1 MSRKIFTIGHSNLD
15 IDGFIALLLQHK
27 ITALADVRSHPY
39 SRYLPHFSK
48 DSLDTALK
56 KAKIKYVFLGLEL
69 GARPNNSSCYVNGKA
84 LYEKIAATESFSQGI
99 KRIIKGSQN
108 YTIALMCAEKDPIT
122 CHRAILVCQHLRKF
136 DLDIDHILQDGSV
149 ESHQHLENR
158 LLSLYGFNNS
168 QDKLIQLSLFDTFS
182 PTAEPLSLSP
192 EESLKEAYTKQG
204 DKIAYVQKN

>member
-1 MSRKIFTIGHSNLD
+1 MKQRYKSRKIFTIGHSNLD

-27 ITALADVRSHPY
+27 ITALADVRSYPY

-48 DSLDTALK
+48 DSLHTALEN
-56 KAKIKYVFLGLEL
+56 AKIRYVFLGLEL

-84 LYEKIAATESFSQGI
+84 LYEKIAATEAFSQGI
-99 KRIIKGSQN
+99 KRILKGSQN
-108 YTIALMCAEKDPIT
+108 YTIALMCVEKDPIT

-149 ESHQHLENR
+149 ESHQHLEKR
-158 LLSLYGFNNS
+158 L
-168 QDKLIQLSLFDTFS
+168 LSLFDTFS
-182 PTAEPLSLSP
+182 PTTETKSLSP
-192 EESLKEAYTKQG
+192 EESLQEAYTKQG